1 MLKRFL
7 LYPWRNRFIVSQQ
20 KPTLDTGPSI
30 GRVGRLIAGSLI
42 SSLWSNKI
50 ASILSVVAFAIILPL
65 TFGVKYDER
74 PRYRQVLLPRVQ
86 VLEESYFNALERA
99 EVAVDKTARLYHFL
113 DAHRR
118 ALDVLEYVSSRSAVT
133 AEGKAAHLAL
143 IRYYELVDEHFAI
156 LRSEISVHDEI
167 DYLERWEQIKP
178 GIQLLYARWA
188 SWVGN

>member
-7 LYPWRNRFIVSQQ
+7 LYIQGNRFIVSKQ
-20 KPTLDTGPSI
+20 KLTIDTGPSI
-30 GRVGRLIAGSLI
+30 VGIGRLIAASLKN
-42 SSLWSNKI
+42 SLWANKI
-50 ASILSVVAFAIILPL
+50 ASILAVVALALILPL

-74 PRYRQVLLPRVQ
+74 PRYRQVLLPRIQ
-86 VLEESYFNALERA
+86 VLEKSYFNALERA
-99 EVAVDKTARLYHFL
+99 GVAVDKTARLYHFL

-133 AEGKAAHLAL
+133 AEGKSAHLAL

-156 LRSEISVHDEI
+156 LRSEISIEDEI

-178 GIQLLYARWA
+178 DIQVLYAQWA
-188 SWVGN
+188 TWVEN